1 MSSTTPAAKRPRSK
15 LDRQVDAV
23 MDASRVMVAVVAQS
37 VAEAEVSVSLP
48 GLRVLMMVNQSDRPL
63 KLGTVAEGLGVH
75 PSNATRTCSRL
86 VDAGLLDRRDD
97 PADRRSLAL
106 TLTPKGQ
113 SFVDS
118 VLERRRQAFER
129 MLSKMSATD
138 RDRLADTLRE
148 FAKVSGGT
156 PHEIAEAFGWL
167 R

>member
-48 GLRVLMMVNQSDRPL
+48 GLRVLVMIDNSDRPL

-75 PSNATRTCSRL
+75 PSNATRTCSKL

-113 SFVDS
+113 KFVDS
-118 VLERRRQAFER
+118 VMEHRREAIEQ
-129 MLSKMSATD
+129 MLTKMSASD
-138 RDRLADTLRE
+138 RDRLASALQE
-148 FAKVSGGT
+148 FAKAAGET
-156 PHEIAEAFGWL
+156 PEEHAAAFGWL